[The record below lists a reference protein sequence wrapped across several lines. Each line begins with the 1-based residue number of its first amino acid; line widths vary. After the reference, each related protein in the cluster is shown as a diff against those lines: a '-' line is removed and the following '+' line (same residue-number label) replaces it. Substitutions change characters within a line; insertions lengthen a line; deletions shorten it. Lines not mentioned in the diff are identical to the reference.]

1 MSIDAGQTAEPC
13 RRPKLPSRY
22 TIRRHIATGG
32 MATVWCAQDRLLG
45 RDVAIK
51 VLSQQFAGDELAIRR
66 FKREARTAA
75 RVSAHPHV
83 VTIFD
88 VGDIDPDSPDASP
101 SAFIVMEY
109 LAGGTVADAMC
120 CRRIRRAQALRW
132 LHHAASALD
141 HAHER
146 EIVHRDVKPANLLL
160 DGERSLHVADFGIAR
175 LQSEDTVNSGELV
188 GTAAYLAPEQALG
201 REATSASDCYAL
213 AVVAFELLTGRRPFT
228 GSQFAAQARQHI
240 EDQPPAASACDAT
253 LPPAVDEVLWR
264 GMAKHPT
271 DRYRTAGMF
280 VDVLDAALPSDQ
292 TATTRTLAKPVRGA
306 GTTGAGVLA
315 GRENTPSTAIA
326 SAGGASGGRPRRAR
340 HAVVLA
346 SLAVMAVGLMALI
359 TQLHR
364 GPSGQTGATSASAL
378 QVQGRDDML
387 AHKFPAAIATL
398 QQALAAASPRSL
410 THAYAQYDLGR
421 SLVLSGRPA
430 QAVPILERLRIP
442 NQTSL
447 VRQMLDRARAAASS
461 ASQTGA
467 RTDDESSGDDQGQ
480 DQGSGDDDN
489 GGGGDDD

>member
-1 MSIDAGQTAEPC
+1 MRCAAGGHA
-13 RRPKLPSRY
+13 RR
-22 TIRRHIATGG
+22 RR
-32 MATVWCAQDRLLG
+32 
-45 RDVAIK
+45 
-51 VLSQQFAGDELAIRR
+51 FAGCIE
-66 FKREARTAA
+66 
-75 RVSAHPHV
+75 
-83 VTIFD
+83 
-88 VGDIDPDSPDASP
+88 
-101 SAFIVMEY
+101 
-109 LAGGTVADAMC
+109 
-120 CRRIRRAQALRW
+120 
-132 LHHAASALD
+132 AASALD

-146 EIVHRDVKPANLLL
+146 GIVHRDVKPANFLL

-175 LQSEDTVNSGELV
+175 LQSEDTINSGELF

-326 SAGGASGGRPRRAR
+326 SAGGASGGRPRRAGGASGGRPRRAR

-430 QAVPILERLRIP
+430 QAVPILERLKIP